1 MRQGV
6 PEMGTL
12 AIAGRQA
19 SRYVPAVKTASRCRR
34 PVAAFARVARAGMIP
49 VALATTFALHGAAL
63 AQGLGLSEPFEERR
77 IEAVRIAIG
86 NPDADAAVNAR
97 TIDRVR
103 RELGLFPGGQF
114 ARERVEVV
122 LARLRRQPDIADTA
136 YAVAFGR
143 TGGVEVDVTVTL
155 AEPGVP
161 DAAVGWLETGDPAD
175 LPVLWDRGGTYA
187 RVRLESLGI
196 YYGNDDAWYGRPEA
210 MLAGN
215 PLVQGTPAGAGYSD
229 WAEGFVHAG
238 LYGITPLTPWLSA
251 YGGFSAILSGSSGQ
265 ELFTDETRDYLGVE
279 DAFVGLVGGRT
290 GAAGDRL
297 VVNASAGR
305 QRYLLGDGFLIANTS
320 ANGDE
325 RAALQSNP
333 RWAADMLARVQL
345 RYNTTLF
352 EAFHLDPDE
361 LPVVDS
367 GTRILG
373 ANIEAEPRPGL
384 TVAGSALY
392 VPESDFGYF
401 TPTASFTR
409 EGLRVYDARFRWTP
423 RAQGL
428 SGAFLAGEAALQ
440 ENSNFP
446 MRATAFTGE
455 IGYAFADLPWAPTLS
470 YRYARFSGDDP
481 DTERF
486 ERWDPLLSGGNGEQW
501 VQGINHFKLYQNSN
515 LEAHRI
521 QARLR
526 PRPTVELVPQVWF
539 FDAVETTNL
548 GGNPALSFLDSKDLG
563 TEVNL
568 TAKWFPN
575 PRVFVQG
582 HVAATFPGDAV
593 ESALGGDADTWWSTM
608 LFVRIAL

>member
-1 MRQGV
+1 MLL
-6 PEMGTL
+6 L
-12 AIAGRQA
+12 AAG
-19 SRYVPAVKTASRCRR
+19 PAA
-34 PVAAFARVARAGMIP
+34 
-49 VALATTFALHGAAL
+49 

-77 IEAVRIAIG
+77 IEAVRIDLS
-86 NPDADAAVNAR
+86 NPGADEAVNAR
-97 TIDRVR
+97 VIDAAR

-114 ARERVEVV
+114 TRERVEVA
-122 LARLRRQPDIADTA
+122 LSRLRRRAEIADTA
-136 YAVAFGR
+136 YAVEFGP
-143 TGGVEVDVTVTL
+143 TGGVDVEVTLTL
-155 AEPGVP
+155 AEPGAT

-175 LPVLWDRGGTYA
+175 LPVLWDRDGTYA
-187 RVRLESLGI
+187 RVRLESLAI
-196 YYGNDDAWYGRPEA
+196 HYSNTNAWYGQPDA

-215 PLVQGTPAGAGYSD
+215 PLVQGTTAGEGYSD
-229 WAEGFVHAG
+229 WVEGFVHAG

-251 YGGFSAILSGSSGQ
+251 YGGFSAILSGSTGQ
-265 ELFTDETRDYLGVE
+265 ELFTDETRDYLAVE
-279 DAFVGLVGGRT
+279 DAFGGLIGGRT
-290 GAAGDRL
+290 GAAGDRF

-320 ANGDE
+320 ANGWD

-333 RWAADMLARVQL
+333 RWAADMLARVQV
-345 RYNTTLF
+345 RYNTTLI

-361 LPVVDS
+361 LPVIDT
-367 GTRILG
+367 GTKILG
-373 ANIEAEPRPGL
+373 ANLETEPRPGL
-384 TVAGSALY
+384 SVAGSFLT

-409 EGLRVYDARFRWTP
+409 EGLRVYDARFRWSP
-423 RAQGL
+423 RPTGL
-428 SGAFLAGEAALQ
+428 SGPFVAGEAALQ
-440 ENSNFP
+440 ENANFP
-446 MRATAFTGE
+446 MRATGVTGE
-455 IGYAFADLPWAPTLS
+455 IGYAFADLPWAPTVS

-501 VQGINHFKLYQNSN
+501 VQGINHFKVYQNSN

-526 PRPTVELVPQVWF
+526 PRPTVELVPQLWLF
-539 FDAVETTNL
+539 EAVETTNL

-575 PRVFVQG
+575 RRVFVQG

-593 ESALGGDADTWWSTM
+593 ESALGGHADTWWSTM